1 VLAASAE
8 PGRRWLRKAA
18 ADPSLRIAG
27 SLWLASKIAIFALGW
42 MAAWIMSPGSRHPL
56 RLTSVWEHWDAT
68 EFRGIAEYG
77 YFGGPDKSNPN
88 QAAFFPGYPLLL
100 RGVHVLV
107 PAWTADELIIGTV
120 ASFFAILGLVQL
132 AEDYRAGSGAWAG
145 VFLLAAPA
153 AVFLAVGYSE
163 APFLAFALPAWR
175 AARRGSWI
183 WASLLAAGA
192 CALRVNGLFLVG
204 GMIVMILL
212 AKKAADAGIR
222 RPCALAAML
231 LIPLVPV
238 TAYVIYLHYR
248 TGD

>member
-1 VLAASAE
+1 MVSTQSRREAVLAAAAE
-8 PGRRWLRKAA
+8 PGWRWLRKAA

-27 SLWLASKIAIFALGW
+27 SLWLASKIAIFALAW
-42 MAAWIMSPGSRHPL
+42 VAAWIMSPGSRHPL

-132 AEDYRAGSGAWAG
+132 AEDYRAGVGCVGRRIPADCACRGVPGCRLLRGA
-145 VFLLAAPA
+145 VPRLC
-153 AVFLAVGYSE
+153 
-163 APFLAFALPAWR
+163 
-175 AARRGSWI
+175 AARLAGSPAELLDLGQPARGR
-183 WASLLAAGA
+183 
-192 CALRVNGLFLVG
+192 CLRV
-204 GMIVMILL
+204 
-212 AKKAADAGIR
+212 AGKWAVPGR
-222 RPCALAAML
+222 RHDRHDPAGEERC
-231 LIPLVPV
+231 
-238 TAYVIYLHYR
+238 
-248 TGD
+248 